1 MKILLIQ
8 PNPRKFIPYTCSS
21 VPLGLLYV
29 SAALRQAGRGEI
41 MLVDARVQNLN
52 HKELSARLKDFSPD
66 VAGISGLSTE
76 AQEVH
81 ELAGLVKKTAAGCK
95 VVVGGPYATTSPEA
109 VIQDPHID
117 FAVIGEGERTI
128 CELVGALE
136 RASPV
141 SGIDGLAFKNEGEPV
156 VNPRLTTI
164 DEIDSIPYPAWDLIE
179 AENYFNLWARHSENP
194 FPASDRIVPVFT
206 SRGCPFG
213 CIYCHNIFGKKLRLR
228 SVRNVIREIEFLI
241 ERYGA
246 GEIEIVDDI
255 FNLDL
260 ARAKQICDEII
271 SRGLNIKLS
280 FPNGLRIDR
289 MDEELL
295 VKLKKAGTHLI
306 FYAIESASPKVQK
319 QIMKNIDLEKAAR
332 IVRQTARQ
340 GIVTGG
346 FFMLGFP
353 DETKEEMLETIRFAK
368 ELPFHLASF
377 FYVTPRPNTP
387 IQALLKK
394 KGVDL
399 EKIPLLDYFRFSSN
413 YSAVPDEE
421 LQRLIKRANSEFYR
435 RPSQLLR
442 LWKALPNKKYILK
455 ALLRAFIMRKYA

>member
-8 PNPRKFIPYTCSS
+8 PNPRKVIPYTCSS
-21 VPLGLLYV
+21 VPLGLLYI
-29 SAALRQAGRGEI
+29 SAALRQADCREI
-41 MLVDARVQNLN
+41 MLVDARVWNLS
-52 HKELSARLKDFSPD
+52 HKEISKRLKSFSPD
-66 VAGISGLSTE
+66 IAGISGLSTE
-76 AQEVH
+76 APEVH
-81 ELAGLVKKTAAGCK
+81 ELAGLVKKTDARCK
-95 VVVGGPYATTSPEA
+95 VVIGGAYATTSPEA
-109 VIQDPHID
+109 VIEDPHID
-117 FAVIGEGERTI
+117 FAVTGEGEKTI
-128 CELVGALE
+128 CELVNALE
-136 RASPV
+136 LALPV
-141 SGIDGLAFKNEGEPV
+141 SGIDGLAFKNGGKPA

-164 DEIDSIPYPAWDLIE
+164 DELDSIPYPAWDLID
-179 AENYFNLWARHSENP
+179 AEKYFGLWTRHSENP
-194 FPASDRIVPVFT
+194 FPASGRILPVFT

-228 SVRNVIREIEFLI
+228 SAGNVVREIELLAG
-241 ERYGA
+241 RYGA

-260 ARAKQICDEII
+260 VRAKRICDEII
-271 SRGLNIKLS
+271 NRGIKIKLS
-280 FPNGLRIDR
+280 FPNGLRIDG

-306 FYAIESASPKVQK
+306 FYAIESASPKMQK
-319 QIMKNIDLEKAAR
+319 QIGKNIDLEKAAR
-332 IVRQTARQ
+332 IVRQTVRQ

-353 DETKEEMLETIRFAK
+353 DETKEEMLETIRFAR
-368 ELPFHLASF
+368 ELPFDLASF

-387 IQALLKK
+387 MQALLKK

-399 EKIPLLDYFRFSSN
+399 EKVQLRDYFRFSSN
-413 YSAVPDEE
+413 FSAVPDEE

-435 RPSQLLR
+435 RPAQLLR

-455 ALLRAFIMRKYA
+455 VLLRAFIMRRYA